1 MSTKLTIRQETFGT
15 DDKGRATVLLTTL
28 FEGNI
33 SFEKREQ
40 MEDLLKDWRDNDKD
54 YLQYEK
60 EDEYEILGEGVSELV
75 GKLGLD
81 YKDEPLYPQHV
92 YSVELW

>member
-15 DDKGRATVLLTTL
+15 DNKGRATVLLTTL
-28 FEGNI
+28 FEDNI
-33 SFEKREQ
+33 SFEQREQ

-60 EDEYEILGEGVSELV
+60 EDEYEILGEGVSELIS
-75 GKLGLD
+75 KLELD
-81 YKDEPLYPQHV
+81 YKDDPLNPQHV

>member
-1 MSTKLTIRQETFGT
+1 MSTKLTIKHETFGK
-15 DDKGRATVLLTTL
+15 DSKGRATVLLTTL
-28 FEGNI
+28 FEDNI
-33 SFEKREQ
+33 SFEQREQ

-60 EDEYEILGEGVSELV
+60 EDDYEILGEGISELIS
-75 GKLGLD
+75 KLELD
-81 YKDEPLYPQHV
+81 YKDEPLNPQHV

>member
-1 MSTKLTIRQETFGT
+1 
-15 DDKGRATVLLTTL
+15 
-28 FEGNI
+28 
-33 SFEKREQ
+33 

-60 EDEYEILGEGVSELV
+60 EDDYEILGEGVSELIS
-75 GKLGLD
+75 KLELD
-81 YKDEPLYPQHV
+81 YKDEPLNPQHV